1 MTGGSSLFFHNKV
14 DKKGQLR
21 NSMFTGGVYR
31 YDILFKTIYIFSVER
46 IYCRVHQVFDHLKI
60 KILFP
65 YKAMTSS
72 SYTIHTTREKI
83 CIFYIF

>member
-46 IYCRVHQVFDHLKI
+46 IYCRIHQVFDHLKI
-60 KILFP
+60 KILFCN
-65 YKAMTSS
+65 KIVHLVVTLQ
-72 SYTIHTTREKI
+72 EKLL
-83 CIFYIF
+83 